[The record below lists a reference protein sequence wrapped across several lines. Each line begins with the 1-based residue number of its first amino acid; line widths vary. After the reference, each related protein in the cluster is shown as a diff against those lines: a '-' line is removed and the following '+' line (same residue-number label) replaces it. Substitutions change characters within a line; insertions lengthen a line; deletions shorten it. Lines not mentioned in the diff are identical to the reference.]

1 MFNFLHATL
10 KTANFAVG
18 LDASPP
24 RAGLCVGIVP
34 PPFRPRR
41 ETAVWA
47 MA

>member
-18 LDASPP
+18 LETPSP

-34 PPFRPRR
+34 PSFEPRR